1 MSQTLDAI
9 PLLPDVIRLPS
20 TYVDE
25 MPFTG
30 RESRVDEHSVL
41 MRWTQGIVVPAIRP
55 IEKIDDW
62 SYSVRRVEVRPARH
76 HFSRDW

>member
-9 PLLPDVIRLPS
+9 PLLPDVTRLPS

-25 MPFTG
+25 MAYTG
-30 RESRVDEHSVL
+30 RESRVDDHTVL
-41 MRWTQGIVVPAIRP
+41 IRGTPGIVVPAIRP

-76 HFSRDW
+76 HFRRDW